1 MQSFTTNTAVKG
13 FPLLSGLGI
22 SAYELATVNQQL
34 TTDQKE
40 MPLHKIINHDPNTK
54 ILIWKITE
62 SLESL
67 FRELKLKENSIIR
80 LHSMKSEL
88 HQRAFLSVR
97 ELLQEAGYS
106 DFDLHYDAFGKPYFD
121 DGTHISISQSHEFSS
136 IILSNQN
143 IGIDL
148 EMQRDKI
155 KVIAHKFAETEKYF
169 LNPNAEDYIQKL
181 TVIWGAKEAI
191 FKIRN
196 EVGISFKDHIEV
208 LPFEITS
215 NQTLAILNFENKKT
229 EYDIFFV
236 AVENYTLVYAFE
248 KSGQ

>member
-1 MQSFTTNTAVKG
+1 
-13 FPLLSGLGI
+13 
-22 SAYELATVNQQL
+22 
-34 TTDQKE
+34 
-40 MPLHKIINHDPNTK
+40 MPLYKIINHDANTK

-62 SLESL
+62 SFEALSSEV
-67 FRELKLKENSIIR
+67 ELKDKSLIR
-80 LHSMKSEL
+80 LCGMKSEL

-97 ELLQEAGYS
+97 KLLQEVGYS
-106 DFDLHYDAFGKPYFD
+106 DFDLHYDQYGKPYFE
-121 DGTHISISQSHEFSS
+121 DGTHISISHSHAFSS
-136 IILSNQN
+136 IILTNQN
-143 IGIDL
+143 VGIDL

-155 KVIAHKFAETEKYF
+155 KVIAHKFAEIEKYF
-169 LNPNAEDYIQKL
+169 LNPNAQEYIQKL

-196 EVGISFKDHIEV
+196 EVGISFKHHIEV

-215 NQTLAILNFENKKT
+215 KQTVAVLNFENKQT